1 MPEPEN
7 LQKEFATVVVVVDE
21 VVVDEVVV
29 DEVVVDSSALA
40 TPAPTLSRASITT
53 KPSRMYFALN
63 ATDLRYSCLT
73 HF

>member
-1 MPEPEN
+1 
-7 LQKEFATVVVVVDE
+7 VVVVDEVVVDEVVVDEVVVDE

-63 ATDLRYSCLT
+63 ATDLRYSR
-73 HF
+73 

>member
-7 LQKEFATVVVVVDE
+7 LQKEFATVV

-63 ATDLRYSCLT
+63 ATDLRYSC
-73 HF
+73 

>member
-7 LQKEFATVVVVVDE
+7 LQKEFATVV

-63 ATDLRYSCLT
+63 ATDLRYSR
-73 HF
+73 